1 MASGAALILTL
12 ALLAPA
18 LAEEVCYDDLGCFDN
33 TGVWEGRGLPEA
45 PIELATRFLLY
56 TRNANYEYEIM
67 YDKEAMLGY
76 SDFNTTRA
84 RTIVLIHG
92 FADSCDEAWPLAM
105 MQALL
110 AQEDANVMC
119 IDWNF
124 GSDVY
129 EKARDNARLLGAEG
143 ERMFRWLET
152 QTGLQVSQL
161 YLIGH
166 DIGAHAAAYISNRL
180 GGVPRITGLDPA
192 ALDFDEVDSQVRLDS
207 SDAGLVDVVLT
218 NAAGS
223 DDFGLG
229 TTAVSGHV
237 SFHPNGGASQNGCD
251 DTIHRWDAVCQL
263 GQTGRRFSVEAFA
276 CTFQKK

>member
-1 MASGAALILTL
+1 MAPSAALLITLTL
-12 ALLAPA
+12 LSPTLAA
-18 LAEEVCYDDLGCFDN
+18 EVCYDDLGCFDD

-76 SDFNTTRA
+76 SDFDASRE

-110 AQEDANVMC
+110 TQEDANVMC
-119 IDWNF
+119 VDWNF

-129 EKARDNARLLGAEG
+129 EKARDNARLLAAEA
-143 ERMFRWLET
+143 ERMFLWLGTE
-152 QTGLQVSQL
+152 TGLQTSQL

-166 DIGAHAAAYISNRL
+166 DIGAHAAAYVANRL

-192 ALDFDEVDSQVRLDS
+192 ALYFDDADSQVRLDAT
-207 SDAGLVDVVLT
+207 DAPLVDVVLT

-223 DDFGLG
+223 DDLGLG
-229 TTAVSGHV
+229 TTALSGHV
-237 SFHPNGGASQNGCD
+237 NFYPNGGKSQVGCD
-251 DTIHRWDAVCQL
+251 DTIH
-263 GQTGRRFSVEAFA
+263 
-276 CTFQKK
+276 K

>member
-1 MASGAALILTL
+1 MASATPLLLTL
-12 ALLAPA
+12 QLASALCT
-18 LAEEVCYDDLGCFDN
+18 EVCYDDLGCFDDL
-33 TGVWEGRGLPEA
+33 GVWEGRGLPEA

-56 TRNANYEYEIM
+56 TRNANYEYEVM
-67 YDKEAMLGY
+67 YDKEAMLEY
-76 SDFNTTRA
+76 SDFDASRA

-105 MQALL
+105 MSALL
-110 AQEDANVMC
+110 NAEDANVMC

-129 EKARDNARLLGAEG
+129 EKARDNARLVGAEG
-143 ERMFRWLET
+143 ERMFLWLAE
-152 QTGLQVSQL
+152 QTGLQTSQL

-192 ALDFDEVDSQVRLDS
+192 ALDFDDADSLVRLDS
-207 SDAGLVDVVLT
+207 TDADLVDVVVT

-223 DDFGLG
+223 DDLGLG
-229 TTAVSGHV
+229 TTAISGHV
-237 SFHPNGGASQNGCD
+237 SFNPNGGKSQNGCE
-251 DTIHRWDAVCQL
+251 DTIHR
-263 GQTGRRFSVEAFA
+263 
-276 CTFQKK
+276 